1 MFNRQGILGV
11 LFWIIILRTQ
21 DGLTEGTIQALQTD
35 TRAKVVA
42 FDPNQIYAI
51 KAHYLVS
58 TDIILGE
65 DEIVNAG
72 DVHLGDASAWD
83 IAISRNHL
91 YLKAKKFDA
100 SGNLSIVSNRYAYHF
115 MLSVADKEQDPSAD
129 TLFLKFIYPSHNL
142 AEKKLALEMVSLPS
156 DLCTHSHKYNLQYSF
171 TGDKEQAPLRACDD
185 GLFTY
190 FKFREKI
197 DLPAIFM
204 VLPNMQEEVVNYR
217 MEKDYMV
224 VERTAK
230 AFTLRNGSTVTS
242 IYNDKYIADWH
253 KVKKRNAQ

>member
-1 MFNRQGILGV
+1 MFKKSFVLLGSFLIL
-11 LFWIIILRTQ
+11 LLLMQ
-21 DGLTEGTIQALQTD
+21 EALAEGTVQSLQTD
-35 TRAKVVA
+35 VRAKVVA

-65 DEIVNAG
+65 DETVNVS

-100 SGNLSIVSNRYAYHF
+100 GGNLSVVSNRYAYHF
-115 MLSVADKEQDPSAD
+115 VLSVADKEHDPLAD
-129 TLFLKFIYPSHNL
+129 TLFLKFIYPARGL
-142 AEKKLALEMVSLPS
+142 DEKKLALEMVSLPK

-171 TGDKEQAPLRACDD
+171 TGDKEQAPLRVCDD

-190 FKFREKI
+190 FKFRGKI

-204 VLPNMQEEVVNYR
+204 VLPNKQEEVVNYR
-217 MEKDYMV
+217 MEKEYMV

-242 IYNDKYIADWH
+242 VYNDKTIGDWDN
-253 KVKKRNAQ
+253 VKKRNR